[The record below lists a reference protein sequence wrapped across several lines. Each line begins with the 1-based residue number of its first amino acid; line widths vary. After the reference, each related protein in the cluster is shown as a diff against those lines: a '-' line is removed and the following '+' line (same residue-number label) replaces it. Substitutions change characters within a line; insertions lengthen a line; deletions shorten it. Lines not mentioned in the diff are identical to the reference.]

1 MPKNSA
7 QIEYLEK
14 DHDDLEFIRPLWQ
27 KLNQHHR
34 AVSKYYKDSRT
45 ATTFDMRKK
54 QLLEKSCQ
62 GALHIDL
69 ARDSN
74 TEEHI
79 GYCVT
84 TINPEKQGEIESLF
98 IEKDYRGMGI
108 GDNLMARA
116 LSWLKTMSVQKTILG
131 VAEGNESVFPFYRRY
146 NFYPRVTILW
156 QKTDSESKE
165 HL

>member
-1 MPKNSA
+1 MPKNRA

-14 DHDDLEFIRPLWQ
+14 DRNDLEFIRPLWQ

-34 AVSKYYKDSRT
+34 AVSKYYKDSR
-45 ATTFDMRKK
+45 AVTTFDMRKK
-54 QLLEKSCQ
+54 QLLEKSRQ

-69 ARDSN
+69 ARDTN
-74 TEEHI
+74 TEEYI

-98 IEKDYRGMGI
+98 IEKDHRGMGI
-108 GDNLMARA
+108 GDNLMVRA

-131 VAEGNESVFPFYRRY
+131 VAEGNEGVFSFYRRY
-146 NFYPRVTILW
+146 NFYTRVTILW
-156 QKTDSESKE
+156 QKTDSETKE

>member
-1 MPKNSA
+1 
-7 QIEYLEK
+7 
-14 DHDDLEFIRPLWQ
+14 
-27 KLNQHHR
+27 
-34 AVSKYYKDSRT
+34 
-45 ATTFDMRKK
+45 MRKK

-98 IEKDYRGMGI
+98 IEKEYRGMGI

-116 LSWLKTMSVQKTILG
+116 LAWLKTMSVQKTILG

-156 QKTDSESKE
+156 QKTDSEPKE